1 MEYQPSSFPDPRF
14 FSLQEIVLPLEGDAL
29 ELPDDAGE
37 RAHAAVSLII
47 RSEKELE
54 LLLIRRA
61 VAEGDPWSGQMALPG
76 GRRDISDPSL
86 FHTAMRET
94 EEETAVSLETTGFP
108 IGRLEAMIPA
118 THRLP
123 PILIFPFVFGVPGG
137 TKAEV
142 ASREVDEV
150 LWTPLS
156 SFRDPEALGTVEI
169 SYGDGSSRD
178 FPCFRIEG
186 RVVWGLTYRILT
198 GFFGVLEASGGPP

>member
-1 MEYQPSSFPDPRF
+1 MPSQTTPPSDPRLL
-14 FSLQEIVLPLEGDAL
+14 SLQDRVFPLKGHSFQLPE
-29 ELPDDAGE
+29 DAGD
-37 RAHAAVSLII
+37 RAHAAVSLIL

-61 VAEGDPWSGQMALPG
+61 IAKGDPWSGQMALPG
-76 GRRDISDPSL
+76 GRRDPSDPSL

-94 EEETAVSLETTGFP
+94 EEETAVSLETASFP
-108 IGRLEAMIPA
+108 IGRLEPMTPA

-123 PILIFPFVFGVPGG
+123 PILIFPFVFGVPSG
-137 TKAEV
+137 TQAAV

-150 LWTPLS
+150 LWVSLS
-156 SFRDPEALGTVEI
+156 SFQDPEALSTVEI
-169 SYGDGSSRD
+169 SYPEGTSRD

-198 GFFGVLEASGGPP
+198 GFLGVLD

>member
-1 MEYQPSSFPDPRF
+1 MIHDETNPPPDPRLL
-14 FSLQEIVLPLEGDAL
+14 SLQNLVFPLEGHSFR
-29 ELPDDAGE
+29 LPEDAGE
-37 RAHAAVSLII
+37 RAHASVSLIL
-47 RSEKELE
+47 RSEEDLE

-76 GRRDISDPSL
+76 GRRDPSDPSL
-86 FHTAMRET
+86 FHTAVRET

-108 IGRLEAMIPA
+108 IGRLEPMTPA

-137 TKAEV
+137 TQAVV

-150 LWTPLS
+150 LWIPVS
-156 SFRDPEALGTVEI
+156 SFQEPDALSTVEI
-169 SYGDGSSRD
+169 SYPDGTSRD
-178 FPCFRIEG
+178 FPCFRIED

-198 GFFGVLEASGGPP
+198 GFIGILE